1 MEDQMHDQMLQIIVC
16 YISYIRGIY
25 GHGFNRL
32 GRRNGNYM
40 QGETMVI
47 GICTFKRMVVA

>member
-25 GHGFNRL
+25 RHGFNRL